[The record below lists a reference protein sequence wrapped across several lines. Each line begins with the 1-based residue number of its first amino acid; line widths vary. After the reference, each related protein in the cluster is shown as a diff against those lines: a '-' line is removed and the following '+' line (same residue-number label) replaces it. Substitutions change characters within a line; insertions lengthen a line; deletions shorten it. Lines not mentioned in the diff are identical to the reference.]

1 LVTGDFHLYPDNN
14 FFFFKRMRH
23 RDSLKKNSVFFSLF
37 IRGLTEPSTLPPEKR
52 MEGLIPYIYRAI
64 KRRKARKYYR
74 SLSTVSSQW
83 FGDTNTQR
91 FLRPPPIKLG
101 GFHQEQN
108 RHRRH
113 RSLEDFSSKRVGGG
127 RGRLAKQTRFGWFSR
142 MFSCITGAN

>member
-14 FFFFKRMRH
+14 FLFRKRMRH
-23 RDSLKKNSVFFSLF
+23 RDSLKTDPK
-37 IRGLTEPSTLPPEKR
+37 GLTEPSTLPPEKR

-74 SLSTVSSQW
+74 SLSTGSSQW
-83 FGDTNTQR
+83 FGDNNTQR

-101 GFHQEQN
+101 SFDQEQN